1 MHKTSKTTLPAALPG
16 QDALVTNLFL
26 GVKVT
31 QLLHKE
37 LEAIPEEK
45 RAILINN
52 QGEYLH
58 SHEDSNGLYLGKP
71 ITLPHSIKD
80 LELTEAHILSLFHRL
95 IPQFDTH
102 HNPLQLI
109 AYALA
114 S

>member
-1 MHKTSKTTLPAALPG
+1 MNTA
-16 QDALVTNLFL
+16 LFL

-31 QLLHKE
+31 PTFHKE

-71 ITLPHSIKD
+71 LTLPHSIKD
-80 LELTEAHILSLFHRL
+80 LELTEAHVISLLRRL
-95 IPQFDTH
+95 TPQFDSH

-109 AYALA
+109 AYALTT
-114 S
+114 